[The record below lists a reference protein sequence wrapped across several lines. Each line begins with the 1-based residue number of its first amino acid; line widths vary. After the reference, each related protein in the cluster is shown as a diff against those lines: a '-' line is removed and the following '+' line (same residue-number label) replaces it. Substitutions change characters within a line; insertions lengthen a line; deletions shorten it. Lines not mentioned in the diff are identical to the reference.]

1 MSFANHLR
9 PVSSKISNKKYV
21 DLVRTRLNAPIRAL
35 HTAHTCRSLLGR
47 TIGSMDVSS
56 GVVIKSHAFHSSS
69 YSEFRSSP
77 QLLMPVRRRRRGT
90 ARKAE
95 PREDDSEENDGTTT
109 LERLHAPVT
118 DQATFDQE
126 SCRLLDKIEK
136 AMEPMKVCNEIF
148 ITKREDG
155 ERGEIYTIDLGA
167 AVGIYQVEISQDE
180 HVFEYS
186 SPVSGKLLYCLSSAT
201 GEWVNIDDG
210 HQFEGILVR
219 DLLRSNCIGLPK
231 L

>member
-1 MSFANHLR
+1 MSFTNHLR
-9 PVSSKISNKKYV
+9 QVTSKISNKKCV
-21 DLVRTRLNAPIRAL
+21 DLVRTRLNGPIRNL
-35 HTAHTCRSLLGR
+35 HTAHASRILLGGAV
-47 TIGSMDVSS
+47 GSMDISS
-56 GVVIKSHAFHSSS
+56 ETRHIFHSSS

-77 QLLMPVRRRRRGT
+77 ELLMPVRRRRRGT
-90 ARKAE
+90 ARKVE

-118 DQATFDQE
+118 DQAIFDQE

-167 AVGIYQVEISQDE
+167 AIGIYQVEISQDE